1 MEVERQKREEE
12 KKNKF
17 GRVENEFFNG

>member
-17 GRVENEFFNG
+17 GRVENDFFNG